1 MDFVTTSSE
10 FVSFVPGL
18 HADMNR
24 NSSRSRPVFPWPTGL
39 MLACATL
46 CLSARAADP
55 RLATGDVV
63 DPPLRGQR
71 RSHIQSVGE
80 LAAATTASDA
90 DEIGL
95 RLSRASTVL
104 RQQLALARGA
114 GLVVDDVAP
123 GSRAARAGFKQHD
136 VLVMLDDQLLLLP
149 EQLAALLE
157 AAGTDAPLQCTVLRG
172 GRKVKLPLAV
182 APTASSRPATAGLRP
197 TESSLA
203 IVRES
208 RPRPAP
214 PRTDAPADQPAR
226 LARISSETLL
236 RQDPDYQIRLTGG
249 EETRVVVTD
258 NQGRVVFNDTIDTPE
273 GRSRMPVVVRQR
285 VEEMEKALERQP
297 VAEIGSLDVAPIE
310 LR

>member
-1 MDFVTTSSE
+1 MHLI
-10 FVSFVPGL
+10 VSRTRVV
-18 HADMNR
+18 
-24 NSSRSRPVFPWPTGL
+24 SSRTAAL
-39 MLACATL
+39 LLACVLPCT
-46 CLSARAADP
+46 SIRAADP
-55 RLATGDVV
+55 RLAAGGEVV
-63 DPPLRGQR
+63 DPPVPGQR

-80 LAAATTASDA
+80 LAAATTRDT
-90 DEIGL
+90 DDLGL

-114 GLVVDDVAP
+114 GLVVDEVAA

-149 EQLAALLE
+149 EQLTALME
-157 AAGTDAPLQCTVLRG
+157 AAAADAPLQCTVLRG
-172 GRKVKLPLAV
+172 GRRVQLPLGV
-182 APTASSRPATAGLRP
+182 ATPAGSRPATAGLRP
-197 TESSLA
+197 TESTLA
-203 IVRES
+203 MVRGHS
-208 RPRPAP
+208 PRPAP
-214 PRTDAPADQPAR
+214 PRATAPATQPAR

-249 EETRVVVTD
+249 DETRVVVTD

>member
-1 MDFVTTSSE
+1 MKLIAPRIRVVSCQTAALLLAWAIFSTS
-10 FVSFVPGL
+10 G
-18 HADMNR
+18 H
-24 NSSRSRPVFPWPTGL
+24 
-39 MLACATL
+39 
-46 CLSARAADP
+46 AADP
-55 RLATGDVV
+55 RLAAGEVTDA
-63 DPPLRGQR
+63 PLRGQR

-80 LAAATTASDA
+80 LAAASTRDT
-90 DEIGL
+90 DELGL
-95 RLSRASTVL
+95 RLTRASTVL

-149 EQLAALLE
+149 EQLTALLE
-157 AAGTDAPLQCTVLRG
+157 AAGADAPLQCTVLRG
-172 GRKVKLPLAV
+172 GRKVKLPLAG
-182 APTASSRPATAGLRP
+182 APPASSRPATAGLRP
-197 TESSLA
+197 TASSLA

-208 RPRPAP
+208 SPRPTP
-214 PRTDAPADQPAR
+214 PRADAPTEQPAR
-226 LARISSETLL
+226 LARLSSETLL

-258 NQGRVVFNDTIDTPE
+258 TQGRVVFNDTIDTPE

-285 VEEMEKALERQP
+285 VEEMEKALERRP
-297 VAEIGSLDVAPIE
+297 VAEVGSLDVAPIE

>member
-1 MDFVTTSSE
+1 MNLIAIRTRV
-10 FVSFVPGL
+10 VSPRTAAL
-18 HADMNR
+18 
-24 NSSRSRPVFPWPTGL
+24 L
-39 MLACATL
+39 LACAIPCT
-46 CLSARAADP
+46 SARAADP
-55 RLATGDVV
+55 RLAAGGEATDA
-63 DPPLRGQR
+63 PLRGQR

-80 LAAATTASDA
+80 LAAATTRDSD
-90 DEIGL
+90 DLGL

-149 EQLAALLE
+149 EQLTALME
-157 AAGTDAPLQCTVLRG
+157 AAGADAPLQCTVLRG
-172 GRKVKLPLAV
+172 GRRVKLPLAV
-182 APTASSRPATAGLRP
+182 APPAGSRPATAGLRP
-197 TESSLA
+197 TESTLA
-203 IVRES
+203 LVREHS
-208 RPRPAP
+208 QQPAP
-214 PRTDAPADQPAR
+214 PRAAAPAEQPAR

-249 EETRVVVTD
+249 DETRVVVTD

-297 VAEIGSLDVAPIE
+297 VAKVGSLDVAPIE

>member
-1 MDFVTTSSE
+1 
-10 FVSFVPGL
+10 
-18 HADMNR
+18 
-24 NSSRSRPVFPWPTGL
+24 
-39 MLACATL
+39 
-46 CLSARAADP
+46 
-55 RLATGDVV
+55 
-63 DPPLRGQR
+63 
-71 RSHIQSVGE
+71 
-80 LAAATTASDA
+80 
-90 DEIGL
+90 
-95 RLSRASTVL
+95 
-104 RQQLALARGA
+104 
-114 GLVVDDVAP
+114 
-123 GSRAARAGFKQHD
+123 
-136 VLVMLDDQLLLLP
+136 
-149 EQLAALLE
+149 
-157 AAGTDAPLQCTVLRG
+157 
-172 GRKVKLPLAV
+172 VKLPLAV
-182 APTASSRPATAGLRP
+182 APPASSRPATAGLRP

>member
-1 MDFVTTSSE
+1 
-10 FVSFVPGL
+10 
-18 HADMNR
+18 MNC
-24 NSSRSRPVFPWPTGL
+24 NSSRSRIVVRWSPAVL
-39 MLACATL
+39 LACAL
-46 CLSARAADP
+46 PCVVAPAADP
-55 RLATGDVV
+55 RLAAGEPV
-63 DPPLRGQR
+63 DPPLRSPR

-80 LAAATTASDA
+80 LAAAATPNAEDL
-90 DEIGL
+90 GL

-123 GSRAARAGFKQHD
+123 GSRAAKAGFKQHD

-149 EQLAALLE
+149 EQLTALLD
-157 AAGTDAPLQCTVLRG
+157 AAATDTPLQCTVLRG

-182 APTASSRPATAGLRP
+182 AVPVADRPATAGLRP
-197 TESSLA
+197 TASTLA
-203 IVRES
+203 LVRES
-208 RPRPAP
+208 RPQ
-214 PRTDAPADQPAR
+214 TAPARAESPAEQPAR
-226 LARISSETLL
+226 LARISTETLL

-249 EETRVVVTD
+249 EETRVIVTD

-273 GRSRMPVVVRQR
+273 GRSRMPMVVRQR

-297 VAEIGSLDVAPIE
+297 VAEIGSLDVAPIQ

>member
-1 MDFVTTSSE
+1 MNCNSPRSSI
-10 FVSFVPGL
+10 VARLSPAVLVICVLP
-18 HADMNR
+18 
-24 NSSRSRPVFPWPTGL
+24 
-39 MLACATL
+39 
-46 CLSARAADP
+46 CLGAQAADP
-55 RLATGDVV
+55 RRVTGDLV

-80 LAAATTASDA
+80 LAAAAQPDA
-90 DEIGL
+90 NQLGL

-114 GLVVDDVAP
+114 GLVVDEVAP
-123 GSRAARAGFKQHD
+123 GSRAARAGFQQHD

-149 EQLAALLE
+149 EQLTALLE
-157 AAGTDAPLQCTVLRG
+157 AAGADAPLHCTVLRG
-172 GRKVKLPLAV
+172 GRKVKLPLASDPP
-182 APTASSRPATAGLRP
+182 AAHRPATAGLRP
-197 TESSLA
+197 TASTLA
-203 IVRES
+203 LVRES
-208 RPRPAP
+208 RPQPAP
-214 PRTDAPADQPAR
+214 NRAAAPAEQPAR

-273 GRSRMPVVVRQR
+273 GRSRMPMVVRQR

-297 VAEIGSLDVAPIE
+297 VAEIGRLDVAPIE

>member
-1 MDFVTTSSE
+1 MNCNSPRSSIVVRWSQTL
-10 FVSFVPGL
+10 FL
-18 HADMNR
+18 
-24 NSSRSRPVFPWPTGL
+24 T
-39 MLACATL
+39 CAL
-46 CLSARAADP
+46 PCLGAQAADP
-55 RLATGDVV
+55 RRITGDIA

-80 LAAATTASDA
+80 LAAAAQPEA
-90 DEIGL
+90 DELGL

-114 GLVVDDVAP
+114 GLVVDEVAP

-149 EQLAALLE
+149 EQLTALLE
-157 AAGTDAPLQCTVLRG
+157 AAADAPLQCIVLRG
-172 GRKVKLPLAV
+172 GRQVKVPLGSDPSA
-182 APTASSRPATAGLRP
+182 ANRPATAGLRP
-197 TESSLA
+197 TASTLA
-203 IVRES
+203 LVRES
-208 RPRPAP
+208 RPQPAP
-214 PRTDAPADQPAR
+214 RGAAAPAEQPAR

-236 RQDPDYQIRLTGG
+236 RQDADYQIRLTGG

-273 GRSRMPVVVRQR
+273 GRSRMPMVVRQR

>member
-1 MDFVTTSSE
+1 MKLIPPRLRVVSRQTAALLLAWAICSTS
-10 FVSFVPGL
+10 G
-18 HADMNR
+18 
-24 NSSRSRPVFPWPTGL
+24 
-39 MLACATL
+39 
-46 CLSARAADP
+46 RAADP
-55 RLATGDVV
+55 RLAAGEVTDA
-63 DPPLRGQR
+63 PHRGQR

-80 LAAATTASDA
+80 LAAATTRDT
-90 DEIGL
+90 DELGL

-157 AAGTDAPLQCTVLRG
+157 AAGTDAQLQCTVLRG

-182 APTASSRPATAGLRP
+182 APAAAGRGGTAGLRP
-197 TESSLA
+197 TESALA

-208 RPRPAP
+208 SPRPAAP
-214 PRTDAPADQPAR
+214 QADASTEQPAR

-258 NQGRVVFNDTIDTPE
+258 TQGRVVFNDTIDTPE

-285 VEEMEKALERQP
+285 VEEMEKALERRP
-297 VAEIGSLDVAPIE
+297 VAEVGSLDVAPIE

>member
-1 MDFVTTSSE
+1 
-10 FVSFVPGL
+10 
-18 HADMNR
+18 MNFIAPR
-24 NSSRSRPVFPWPTGL
+24 TRVASRRTAAL
-39 MLACATL
+39 LLACAIPCT
-46 CLSARAADP
+46 AVRAADP
-55 RLATGDVV
+55 RLAAGGEVNDA
-63 DPPLRGQR
+63 PLRGQR

-80 LAAATTASDA
+80 LAAAATRDT
-90 DEIGL
+90 DELGL

-114 GLVVDDVAP
+114 GLVVDGVTP

-157 AAGTDAPLQCTVLRG
+157 SAGTEAPLQCTVLRG

-182 APTASSRPATAGLRP
+182 TPAASTRPATAGLRP
-197 TESSLA
+197 TASSLA
-203 IVRES
+203 LVREGS
-208 RPRPAP
+208 PRPAA
-214 PRTDAPADQPAR
+214 PRADAAGDQPAR

-236 RQDPDYQIRLTGG
+236 RHDPDYQIRLTGG

-297 VAEIGSLDVAPIE
+297 VAEVGSLDVAPIE

>member
-1 MDFVTTSSE
+1 
-10 FVSFVPGL
+10 
-18 HADMNR
+18 MNC
-24 NSSRSRPVFPWPTGL
+24 NSSRPRFEVRWSQAFL
-39 MLACATL
+39 LACAL
-46 CLSARAADP
+46 PCVVAQAADP
-55 RLATGDVV
+55 RLATGDLT
-63 DPPLRGQR
+63 DPPLRGPR

-80 LAAATTASDA
+80 LAAAAKPDA
-90 DEIGL
+90 DDLGL

-114 GLVVDDVAP
+114 GLVVDDVAA
-123 GSRAARAGFKQHD
+123 GSRAAKAGFKQHD

-157 AAGTDAPLQCTVLRG
+157 AAATDAPLQCTVLRG

-182 APTASSRPATAGLRP
+182 APPATARPATAGLRA
-197 TESSLA
+197 TESTLA
-203 IVRES
+203 LVRES
-208 RPRPAP
+208 RPQPAP
-214 PRTDAPADQPAR
+214 SRAAAPAEQPAR
-226 LARISSETLL
+226 LARVSFETLL

-273 GRSRMPVVVRQR
+273 GRSRMPVVVRER

>member
-1 MDFVTTSSE
+1 MHLIAPRTRV
-10 FVSFVPGL
+10 V
-18 HADMNR
+18 
-24 NSSRSRPVFPWPTGL
+24 SSRTSAL
-39 MLACATL
+39 LLACALPCT
-46 CLSARAADP
+46 SIRAADP
-55 RLATGDVV
+55 RLAAAGEVTDAPARV
-63 DPPLRGQR
+63 QR

-80 LAAATTASDA
+80 LAAATTRDT
-90 DEIGL
+90 DDLGL

-114 GLVVDDVAP
+114 GLVVDEVAP

-149 EQLAALLE
+149 EQLTALME
-157 AAGTDAPLQCTVLRG
+157 AAAADAPLQCTVLRG
-172 GRKVKLPLAV
+172 GRRVQLPLGV
-182 APTASSRPATAGLRP
+182 ATPAGSRPATAGLRP
-197 TESSLA
+197 TESTLA
-203 IVRES
+203 MVRGHG
-208 RPRPAP
+208 PRPTPPRAAP
-214 PRTDAPADQPAR
+214 PAEQPAR
-226 LARISSETLL
+226 LARIFSETLL

-249 EETRVVVTD
+249 DETRVVVTD

>member
-1 MDFVTTSSE
+1 MNCNALL
-10 FVSFVPGL
+10 VSIVARWSQIFL
-18 HADMNR
+18 LTCA
-24 NSSRSRPVFPWPTGL
+24 FP
-39 MLACATL
+39 
-46 CLSARAADP
+46 CLTAQAADP
-55 RLATGDVV
+55 RRVTGDLV
-63 DPPLRGQR
+63 DPPVRGQR
-71 RSHIQSVGE
+71 RSHIQSVAE
-80 LAAATTASDA
+80 LAASAQPDA
-90 DEIGL
+90 GELGL

-114 GLVVDDVAP
+114 GLVVDEVAP
-123 GSRAARAGFKQHD
+123 GSRAARAGFQQHD

-149 EQLAALLE
+149 EQLTALLE
-157 AAGTDAPLQCTVLRG
+157 AAADAPLHCTVLRG
-172 GRKVKLPLAV
+172 GRKVKLPLAS
-182 APTASSRPATAGLRP
+182 APAPVQRPATAGLRP
-197 TESSLA
+197 TASSLA
-203 IVRES
+203 LVRES
-208 RPRPAP
+208 RPQPAP
-214 PRTDAPADQPAR
+214 DRAEAPAEQPAR

-273 GRSRMPVVVRQR
+273 GRSRMPMVVRQR